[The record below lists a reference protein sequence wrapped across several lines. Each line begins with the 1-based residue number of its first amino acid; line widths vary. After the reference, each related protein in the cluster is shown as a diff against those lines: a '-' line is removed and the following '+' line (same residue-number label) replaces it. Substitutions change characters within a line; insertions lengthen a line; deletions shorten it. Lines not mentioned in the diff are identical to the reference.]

1 MLWMKLFYWLRLF
14 KPFSAFIRIISEIG
28 KDIKIF
34 AAMLL
39 LCLAAFA
46 NCLMVLNDNRI
57 ANEQNPIYD
66 DLVGFGPANALIH
79 AYLTGMGDF
88 NKDFYSEGNAVV
100 VWIFFLMATVLVQL
114 VFMNMLIAIMGESF
128 GRITAIT
135 EQAVMKELCVM
146 MNDNIWLL
154 KFGELFSHSRY
165 ILWLSPGANKTPGTV
180 VERQLQQLRSYVE
193 ERAEKTDTNISR
205 QMGNMDEK
213 MEAITSMLE
222 TLINPKVP
230 EADEEDI
237 GENMWDN
244 YGNEDDE
251 DEE

>member
-1 MLWMKLFYWLRLF
+1 METSTNSFNIAILGSIAVLMLWMKLFYWLRLF

-34 AAMLL
+34 TAMLL

-57 ANEQNPIYD
+57 LNGQNAIYD

-88 NKDFYSEGNAVV
+88 NKDYYSEGNAVV

-135 EQAVMKELCVM
+135 EQAVMKEVCVM
-146 MNDNIWLL
+146 MNDNSYLL
-154 KFGELFSHSRY
+154 DFG
-165 ILWLSPGANKTPGTV
+165 
-180 VERQLQQLRSYVE
+180 
-193 ERAEKTDTNISR
+193 
-205 QMGNMDEK
+205 
-213 MEAITSMLE
+213 
-222 TLINPKVP
+222 
-230 EADEEDI
+230 
-237 GENMWDN
+237 
-244 YGNEDDE
+244 
-251 DEE
+251 